1 MSNAN
6 RTSLRI
12 SLKRQAKLAEI
23 RKKWRLPS
31 NDETIG
37 FLLDIADAEKMGEA
51 AARHLSR
58 INNLKVKEA
67 QDRAQLDKIMSK
79 LTSDQIAKIIAGN
92 I

>member
-23 RKKWRLPS
+23 RKKWRFPS

-37 FLLDIADAEKMGEA
+37 FLLDIADVEKMGEA
-51 AARHLSR
+51 AARHLNR
-58 INNLKVKEA
+58 INNIKVKEA

-79 LTSDQIAKIIAGN
+79 MSPEQIAKIIAGD